1 MRLRDFRKAQFL
13 LWFAA
18 ALFAAN
24 GIIHPLLHRHGGDGR
39 TGDHDLHRT
48 AVTQQ
53 TCATA
58 GCDDARSA
66 HEGFCPVCAGFFAAA
81 ACESDDF
88 TLFAEHASDHTTFT
102 YLAPVQPV
110 AASPSRAPPVC

>member
-1 MRLRDFRKAQFL
+1 MQLRDFKKAQFL
-13 LWFAA
+13 LWFGA

-24 GIIHPLLHRHGGDGR
+24 GIIHPLLHRHSDDCGSSGASRHFTENVVSPITTNADGE
-39 TGDHDLHRT
+39 
-48 AVTQQ
+48 AVHSSH
-53 TCATA
+53 A
-58 GCDDARSA
+58 
-66 HEGFCPVCAGFFAAA
+66 FCPVCAGFFAAA